1 MSEVD
6 YTVTQGL
13 LQVISDLNENDI
25 KVYFSRVQ
33 HHVKATLLDA
43 GVKAL
48 LFNDD
53 YLDQHPDMFK
63 SCEAESISI
72 ESPCC
77 DEQRFWMTS
86 V

>member
-6 YTVTQGL
+6 FTVTQGF
-13 LQVISDLNENDI
+13 LQIINDLHDNDI
-25 KVYFSRVQ
+25 KLYLSRVQ

-43 GVKAL
+43 GVEPL

-53 YLDQHPDMFK
+53 YLDDHPNLFK
-63 SCEAESISI
+63 SCEAVSVSI